1 MIRTYTACDIDR
13 IMTIWLEANLSA
25 HDFIDSSYWQENFD
39 SVKAMIPN
47 ANIFVYEQDD
57 VIQGFIG
64 LINGYIAGIFVST
77 DMQAKGIGK
86 QLLDFAKNN
95 SSELSL
101 QVYKNNQRAVN
112 FYLREN
118 FTISSV
124 GIDDN
129 TGESEYIMKWSNIN
143 D

>member
-101 QVYKNNQRAVN
+101 QVFKNNQRAVN

>member
-47 ANIFVYEQDD
+47 ANIFVFELNG

-101 QVYKNNQRAVN
+101 QVFKNNQRAVN

>member
-101 QVYKNNQRAVN
+101 QVFKNNQRAVF

-129 TGESEYIMKWSNIN
+129 TGESEYIMKWGCIN

>member
-101 QVYKNNQRAVN
+101 QVFKNNQRAVN
-112 FYLREN
+112 FYLREI

>member
-47 ANIFVYEQDD
+47 ANIFVFELNG

-101 QVYKNNQRAVN
+101 QVFKNNQRAVN

-124 GIDDN
+124 GIDEN